1 MEYVPRSVLYG
12 AAGRTSQGD
21 DNDIHG
27 DKDDDDVT
35 PENPYADPNYPDLE
49 FVNYDD
55 PEYQSDRDIA
65 DEWYDPNSNN
75 NMNDRDA
82 TEAQVEAM
90 REERRR
96 LNDEYQFQTYY
107 QNVLRNGQSEFRGEW
122 TVYRTSTFLD
132 GEKGDKVVGLPRLV
146 LVGST
151 PLTVVSRGYKEV
163 VATDSP
169 FAVDA
174 ERIRHVEEIRQP
186 TAMGDADIDAL
197 MSSTVPSNQNNT
209 KNSEQ
214 QAAAI
219 KEILGNSYWP
229 DSLKAFDFRG
239 DQGIMVCGK

>member
-1 MEYVPRSVLYG
+1 MECVPRSILFC
-12 AAGRTSQGD
+12 AAGRTAQGD
-21 DNDIHG
+21 DKDIHD

-55 PEYQSDRDIA
+55 PEYQIDRDIA
-65 DEWYDPNSNN
+65 DEWYDPNNN

-107 QNVLRNGQSEFRGEW
+107 QKVLRNGQSEFRGEW

-132 GEKGDKVVGLPRLV
+132 GEAGDGVVVGLPRLV